1 MAEEKVIEINV
12 NATQADKTLKKFGG
26 TLEDVYGEGVQPLNF
41 AIGELEDRLYEM
53 AAAGQSGTVEFAEMA
68 KEVGRMKKVI
78 IDTDLAVD
86 GMAEG
91 IGVNL
96 GGAIQGVSGGFTLAQ
111 GAMGAFGVNSEALEE
126 TLLKVQSA
134 MAITDG
140 IQSVREG
147 IKSFKALKVAAM
159 SNVAVQKLLNLVMSM
174 NPIGII
180 ITAVAALSAA
190 IYALWDP
197 IKKLLQFFGLMEAD
211 TISAADANEQL
222 TKSYERQSKAIERL
236 QKVSAKAHDNR
247 MRELKLRDAS
257 EKEIHEATLERLK
270 EEEQERTN
278 QVNFLG
284 KTISKRKRLYK
295 KALAEED
302 WETAKSI
309 REQNEKDRAKY
320 QELIRNNK
328 EYNLAKREEE
338 KRYQGFLDDQRE
350 EEKQKE
356 EQDYKDRL
364 DRWKD
369 FQENRKSALRLIE
382 DLQLEINDDEIKANN
397 VKYQRLIEDTKANEN
412 LKQSEKE
419 KIIELYELQRQK
431 EEEKILKNR
440 EELVKESEKR
450 IADFKKQAQEQQA
463 ADEEDFYEQ
472 YNQNTLTQRQ
482 LEEQAI
488 TDKYFFLIEKAREYG
503 LDVAELERRQAAE
516 LEAIEE
522 ESSRKKQALKKEEL
536 NAKLQMTSDAF
547 MAINDLVQA
556 FASEDEASARRA
568 FNINK
573 GVGIAQA
580 VISTAQG
587 IINAY
592 ANPVDVA
599 SGVAFAKSGIIA
611 ATGAAQIATIA
622 RTKFQG
628 SGGGSATPASGSV
641 PNASAASPQF
651 NVVGDTGVNQLA
663 QTLGQQGQQ
672 PVQAYVVAGNVT
684 SAQSLERNKIQ
695 NASL

>member
-431 EEEKILKNR
+431 EEKKILKNR